1 MPVTPLTTLLT
12 YSSAL
17 AAENCLAGTFRYDV
31 TSGELQWSEE
41 IYLIHGYHRGEV
53 VPTAGLMASHQ
64 HPDDRLR
71 CREIFAE
78 VCRAGGVFAS
88 YHRLVDARRR
98 EHRVLVSGEGRP
110 GVGGKP
116 LFIDGF
122 VMDLTRTLQLETD
135 RSARDAVAG
144 AIGTRGLIEQAKGIL
159 MGILHIGSD
168 AAFNLLSAY
177 SQHHN
182 IKIAHAA
189 AAIVRLANN
198 THEAATLRSLVRAL
212 ERRFAQSHDGERA
225 LHSG

>member
-1 MPVTPLTTLLT
+1 MAVTPLRGLRT

-17 AAENCLAGTFRYDV
+17 AGEDCLAGTFRYDV
-31 TSGELQWSEE
+31 QSGELQWSEE
-41 IYLIHGYHRGEV
+41 IYVIYGYHRGDV
-53 VPTAGLMASHQ
+53 VPTVGLALWHQ
-64 HPDDRLR
+64 HPDDRAR

-78 VCRAGGVFAS
+78 VCRAGGLFAT

-98 EHRVLVSGEGRP
+98 EHRVLTSGEGRLDSD
-110 GVGGKP
+110 GK
-116 LFIDGF
+116 LRFVDGYIL
-122 VMDLTRTLQLETD
+122 DLTRTLQLETD

-168 AAFNLLSAY
+168 AAFDLLSAY

-198 THEAATLRSLVRAL
+198 THESSTLRSLVRTL
-212 ERRFAQSHDGERA
+212 HGRFGARCDRDRA
-225 LHSG
+225 LQP